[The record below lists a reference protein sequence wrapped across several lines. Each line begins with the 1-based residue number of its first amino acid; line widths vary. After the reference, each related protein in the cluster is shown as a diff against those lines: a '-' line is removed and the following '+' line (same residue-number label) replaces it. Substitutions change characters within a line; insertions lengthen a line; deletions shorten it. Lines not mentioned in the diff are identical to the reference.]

1 LYSLINNL
9 FDPIAKESSL
19 HQFINKHA
27 LTLNYT
33 SMKFLYVYY
42 SLSLRRQ
49 QLTHFIDHR
58 NNVPVKIH
66 EYKLFHHKQED
77 FALSMILASLDNH
90 GKIMY
95 PNDSLVI
102 TGRTQLF
109 SYVEDRIHTTF
120 YSKEQLA
127 RNLDQYLYKCI
138 MRHFLN
144 YDFYDNKLDDVKKE
158 FSFLYQLVEYCY
170 QRYLSKKITL
180 DEHQLSTLTLIFR
193 EHVLKNKIA
202 GRNLKKIVIITN
214 SAKEKSNFFSQQL
227 LYYFDTQV
235 IAILKFDNLM
245 TFSNRISTILNEN
258 GFPNIKVNYY
268 FHPTDIDYLT
278 KLNFS
283 NNSHRKLIAADF
295 VSEIQQCPSESLSHY
310 LKDTY
315 PNFFV

>member
-1 LYSLINNL
+1 
-9 FDPIAKESSL
+9 
-19 HQFINKHA
+19 
-27 LTLNYT
+27 
-33 SMKFLYVYY
+33 
-42 SLSLRRQ
+42 
-49 QLTHFIDHR
+49 
-58 NNVPVKIH
+58 
-66 EYKLFHHKQED
+66 
-77 FALSMILASLDNH
+77 
-90 GKIMY
+90 
-95 PNDSLVI
+95 
-102 TGRTQLF
+102 
-109 SYVEDRIHTTF
+109 
-120 YSKEQLA
+120 
-127 RNLDQYLYKCI
+127 
-138 MRHFLN
+138 
-144 YDFYDNKLDDVKKE
+144 
-158 FSFLYQLVEYCY
+158 
-170 QRYLSKKITL
+170 
-180 DEHQLSTLTLIFR
+180 
-193 EHVLKNKIA
+193 LKNKIA

-235 IAILKFDNLM
+235 IAILNINELYQLKYLKFDNLM